1 MWDLDTASGRLEVL
15 YAVVVRTSVAGTALA
30 ALRTDALGRVPG
42 QRGSVV
48 RPRPVTLGKAR
59 RRVRPGRTVV
69 RLRIGPRTAARLRA
83 RRVTRALL
91 TVQVRDAD
99 GRVHVLARSIK
110 VVRRRER

>member
-1 MWDLDTASGRLEVL
+1 M
-15 YAVVVRTSVAGTALA
+15 VRSTVAGSALA

-48 RPRPVTLGKAR
+48 RPRVVTLAKAR
-59 RRVRPGRTVV
+59 GRVRPGRTVL
-69 RLRIGPRTAARLRA
+69 RLKTGPRTAARLRA

-99 GRVHVLARSIK
+99 GRVHVLTRPVK
-110 VVRRRER
+110 VVRRRNR